1 MDILILAAVGLLSGV
16 CASMGLG
23 GGFVLLVYLT
33 LCTQL
38 SQLESQFTNLLF
50 FLPVATISILL
61 HLKNRLI
68 ETRILLR
75 SILIGILGVL
85 LGGWMSGWMAEE
97 LLTKLFG
104 GFVLIIGLKELF
116 HKKAAGQPAEEQP
129 PPGK

>member
-50 FLPVATISILL
+50 FLPVAAISILL

-85 LGGWMSGWMAEE
+85 LGGWMSGWMEEE

-129 PPGK
+129 PPSK

>member
-1 MDILILAAVGLLSGV
+1 MNILILAAVGLLSGV

-50 FLPVATISILL
+50 FLPVAAISILL

-85 LGGWMSGWMAEE
+85 LGWWISGWMAEE
-97 LLTKLFG
+97 LLTRLFG

-116 HKKAAGQPAEEQP
+116 HKKAAGQPAEKQP

>member
-50 FLPVATISILL
+50 FLPVAAISILL

-104 GFVLIIGLKELF
+104 GFVLMIGLKELF